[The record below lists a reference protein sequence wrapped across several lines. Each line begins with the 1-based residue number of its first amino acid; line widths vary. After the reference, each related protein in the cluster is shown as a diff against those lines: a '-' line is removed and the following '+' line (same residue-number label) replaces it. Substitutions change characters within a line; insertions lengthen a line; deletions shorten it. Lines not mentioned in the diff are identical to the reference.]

1 MTRSQGSNGTDHETQ
16 EAGTA
21 QKTTPEQSPPER
33 TEV

>member
-1 MTRSQGSNGTDHETQ
+1 MTTKRYRSSSGDETQ
-16 EAGTA
+16 EAGIA

>member
-1 MTRSQGSNGTDHETQ
+1 MTRSQGSIGYKTQ
-16 EAGTA
+16 EAGIA